1 LSRLDSHSKRES
13 PLTQQ
18 RNKRPLYLRVIDDLS
33 EIIDSLEPGH
43 YLPSEP
49 KLAKQLGV
57 SRATLR
63 EAMRV
68 FEGRGLIIRRQGV
81 GTLVANPP
89 QVIESGIETLE
100 SIESQASRIGLKV
113 EMGEVGIRQR
123 GPTEQEQDRFTLLD
137 GSGVVEISRVIEAE
151 GRPVAFLID
160 IMPEDLWPLD
170 ARQHD
175 FRGSVLDL
183 MIQRKH
189 PAISHAHSEVLA
201 VSAPPLV
208 ARQLHVQRGD
218 VLLCL
223 EGWLYTQ
230 EGTIIDHTFSYY
242 LPGTFRFHVLRR
254 PAEIQ

>member
-1 LSRLDSHSKRES
+1 LSRTDRDPVGES

-18 RNKRPLYLRVIDDLS
+18 RNRRPLYLRVIDDLS
-33 EIIDSLEPGH
+33 EIIDSLEPGS

-49 KLAKQLGV
+49 KLARQLGV

-123 GPTEQEQDRFTLLD
+123 GPTEQERDRFTMLD
-137 GSGVVEISRVIEAE
+137 GAGVIEVSRVIEAE
-151 GRPVAFLID
+151 GRPVAYLID
-160 IMPEDLWPLD
+160 IMPEEFLPLG
-170 ARQHD
+170 ARQQD

-201 VSAPPLV
+201 VSAPPVV
-208 ARQLHVQRGD
+208 AHQLKVQRGD

-223 EGWLYTQ
+223 ESWLYTQ